1 LKQRRSSGLFLVR
14 KAIEGKDNIAGWK
27 KQWLKSPDRIVVLDE
42 GFKFT
47 PPQITPQ
54 EMQIIETQA
63 FSIEVARMF
72 NIAPHKIK
80 SSTVD
85 Q

>member
-1 LKQRRSSGLFLVR
+1 VLK
-14 KAIEGKDNIAGWK
+14 IIIAGWK
-27 KQWLKSPDRIVVLDE
+27 KQWLKSPDRLAVLDE

-47 PPQITPQ
+47 PPRNYSQ

-63 FSIEVARMF
+63 FSIEEARMF